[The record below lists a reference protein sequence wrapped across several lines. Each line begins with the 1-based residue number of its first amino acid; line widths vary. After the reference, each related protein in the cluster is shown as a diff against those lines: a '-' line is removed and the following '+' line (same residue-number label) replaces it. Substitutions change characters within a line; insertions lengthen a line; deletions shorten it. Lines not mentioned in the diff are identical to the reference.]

1 MQQIPAHNTNR
12 QTNNSF
18 RGQITAE
25 HFLEKISGGVDSKN
39 MIIVGLKMKVLF
51 QNNI

>member
-1 MQQIPAHNTNR
+1 MEHIPAQKTNR

-25 HFLEKISGGVDSKN
+25 HFLVSSGVDSKN
-39 MIIVGLKMKVLF
+39 VIIVGLKMKVLF